1 MLMDSTKANK
11 VNKGEKKMPDKKPKK
26 DDKKKTVPKKPVSKK
41 ETSKV
46 AEKPA
51 KGEAPAVPKKKK

>member
-1 MLMDSTKANK
+1 
-11 VNKGEKKMPDKKPKK
+11 MPDKKPKK

>member
-1 MLMDSTKANK
+1 
-11 VNKGEKKMPDKKPKK
+11 MPEKKPKK

-41 ETSKV
+41 ETPKV
-46 AEKPA
+46 AEKSA